1 MSSITPRATLE
12 KLRRVDKMS
21 QRTEKILAQM
31 SIDEKIYFIEQ
42 ITTATFVPSLKR
54 PNIITGPDSALK
66 LDKELIYEVGTTL
79 NLIGAETMIEAQDHF
94 LAHSKS
100 KRALVFMQDVIHGHR
115 TLYPINLGVAASFDR
130 DLARE
135 LAQMAAKEASL
146 DGIGVTFAPMADLVR
161 DPRWGRVMESSG
173 EDPYLNAEMARATV
187 EGLQGDMGKYNIG
200 ACVKH
205 FAAYGAAEAGRDYNT
220 VDVSERTLRE
230 YYLPA
235 YKSAIDAGVKMVMT
249 AFNIIDGVPCV
260 GNKHLIKDILRDE
273 WGFDGVV
280 ISDYGAFDEMITH
293 GASENQKE
301 SAYLAMDAGCDIEM
315 MTSCYAH
322 HLKELIEEGK
332 ISEAQLD
339 KSVLRV
345 LDLKEELGILDNPY
359 RSVSPEEA
367 KRVQLSPEHRA
378 LARKGAEQSAVLLKN
393 NGVLPFDK
401 EVGSVALIGPLGATG
416 EIHGS
421 WHCGGKAEETV
432 SVYEG
437 LKNLLGD
444 KVKYA
449 QGCQIEYDSE
459 DTSLFDEACQLAKNS
474 ECVVLCLGEHQDYS
488 GEGNCRASIDLPE
501 VQYKLL
507 ERILEVNKNVAV
519 ALFTGR
525 PLAISRLDKL
535 APAILNM
542 WMPGTEGGSAC
553 ANLLFGEVIP
563 SGKITMTFPRTLG
576 QCPIYYNHY
585 TTGRPKLEQDD
596 LKRVPYTSSYIDA
609 PNSPLYP
616 FGYGLSYTS
625 FEYSDYK
632 LSGTVMRAGER
643 LIASVKIKNTGKYR
657 AREAVQF
664 YIRDLKGSCVRPV
677 KELKGFEK
685 LELDIGEEKTVTFEI
700 TEPMLR
706 YWTRNMRHESEKGEF
721 EVFIGKDS
729 TCAPFAKFELI

>member
-1 MSSITPRATLE
+1 
-12 KLRRVDKMS
+12 MS
-21 QRTEKILAQM
+21 QRTKDILAKM
-31 SIDEKIYFIEQ
+31 SLEQKIYHLEQ
-42 ITTATFVPSLKR
+42 VTTGTFLPAISKMH
-54 PNIITGPDSALK
+54 IITGPDSVLK
-66 LDKELIYEVGTTL
+66 LDKDLLYEVGTSL
-79 NLIGAETMIEAQDHF
+79 NLVGAETMIEA
-94 LAHSKS
+94 LTNYLEKS
-100 KRALVFMQDVIHGHR
+100 KQKLPLLIMQDVIHGHR

-135 LAQMAAKEASL
+135 LAAMAAKEASL
-146 DGIGVTFAPMADLVR
+146 DGVSVTFAPMVDLVR

-173 EDPYLNAEMARATV
+173 EDPYLNSEMARVTV
-187 EGLQGDMGKYNIG
+187 EGIQGDLGKYNIG

-249 AFNIIDGVPCV
+249 AFNIVDGVPCV
-260 GNKHLIKDILRDE
+260 GNKHLVKDILRDE

-280 ISDYGAFDEMITH
+280 ISDHGAFSEMIVH
-293 GASENQKE
+293 GASEDQKE
-301 SAYLAMDAGCDIEM
+301 SAYLAMQAGCDIEM
-315 MTSCYAH
+315 MSGCYAGY
-322 HLKELIEEGK
+322 LKALIEEGK
-332 ISEAQLD
+332 ISEEQLD
-339 KSVLRV
+339 KSVLRI
-345 LDLKEELGILDNPY
+345 LDLKEELGVLDNPY
-359 RSVSPEEA
+359 RSVNPKEA
-367 KRVQLSPEHRA
+367 KEVQLSPEHRA
-378 LARKGAEQSAVLLKN
+378 IARRGAEQSAVLLKN
-393 NGVLPFDK
+393 DGILPFNK
-401 EVGSVALIGPLGATG
+401 NVGSVAVIGPLGNTG
-416 EIHGS
+416 KIHGS

-432 SVYEG
+432 SVYDG
-437 LKNLLGD
+437 LKGLLGD

-449 QGCQIEYDSE
+449 QGCYIEYDSE
-459 DTSLFDEACQLAKNS
+459 DTSLIDEACQLAKDS
-474 ECVVLCLGEHQDYS
+474 EIVVLCLGEHQDYS
-488 GEGNCRASIDLPE
+488 GEANCRSSIDLPE
-501 VQYKLL
+501 IQYKLL
-507 ERILEVNKNVAV
+507 DRILEVNKNVAV

-525 PLAISRLDKL
+525 PLAITRLDKT

-553 ANLLFGEVIP
+553 ANLLFGDAVP

-585 TTGRPKLEQDD
+585 TTGRPKPEADD
-596 LKRVPYTSSYIDA
+596 FNRVLYTSSYIDV

-632 LSGTVMRAGER
+632 LSDTTMNMDGR
-643 LIASVKIKNTGKYR
+643 LIASAKIKNTGKYK
-657 AREAVQF
+657 AKEAVQF
-664 YIRDLKGSCVRPV
+664 YIRDVKGSCVRPV

-685 LELDIGEEKTVTFEI
+685 IELDVGEERTVSFEI

-706 YWTRNMRHESEKGEF
+706 YWTRELKHESEKGTF

-729 TCAPFAKFELI
+729 RCTPFAKFELI